1 MTRDIELKGRAERAP
16 ARILLVGAGA
26 VGQVYGLCLQR
37 GGARVDYLVRP
48 KYVEEL
54 AAGVTLYEIHGKRGR
69 RPVPFVPH
77 RVFGSTAA
85 LEDHRYDQVWLCI
98 STAALDKALSSK
110 RSDISQLLTRLHGA
124 GLVVLQPGADVRDR
138 IATRIPAAQ
147 IVDGGIA
154 MVAYQAP
161 LVEGELGGEREGEV
175 NAPGI
180 AFVLAKSPFT
190 GHAAETIVK
199 LLRAGGCPAEVKE
212 NARAFGAHSSA
223 TLMPVIVALEG
234 AGWKIAGLRRD
245 RWGELAAKGGD
256 EARAV
261 TEARL
266 GVSPPTPMTFI
277 GTSAL
282 KLASFA
288 APRLAPF
295 DLEIYLQYHFSKVRD
310 QTRLLTDRFIDDGAR
325 LGVPTPAL
333 RELRERVFG

>member
-16 ARILLVGAGA
+16 ARVLLVGAGA
-26 VGQVYGLCLQR
+26 VGQVYGLCLKR

-48 KYVEEL
+48 KYVDEL
-54 AAGVTLYEIHGKRGR
+54 AAGVTLYEIHGKHGR
-69 RPVPFVPH
+69 RPVPFVPDG
-77 RVFGSTAA
+77 VFGSTAA

-98 STAALDKALSSK
+98 STSALDKALSSN
-110 RSDISQLLTRLHGA
+110 RSDISQLLSQLHGA
-124 GLVVLQPGADVRDR
+124 SLVVLQPGADVRDR
-138 IATRIPAAQ
+138 IAERVPVAQ

-161 LVEGELGGEREGEV
+161 LVEGELQAEHGEEYES
-175 NAPGI
+175 GI

-190 GHAAETIVK
+190 GRAAETIVAT
-199 LLRAGGCPAEVKE
+199 LRAGGCPAEVKE
-212 NARAFGAHSSA
+212 DTRAFGAHSSS

-234 AGWKIAGLRRD
+234 AGWKIADLRKD
-245 RWGELAAKGGD
+245 RWAALAAKGGV

-266 GVSPPTPMTFI
+266 GVAPPTTMTLI
-277 GTSAL
+277 GERAL
-282 KLASFA
+282 KLATFA

-295 DLEIYLQYHFSKVRD
+295 ELEVYLRYHFSKVRD
-310 QTRLLTDRFIDDGAR
+310 QTRLLTDRFIEEGQR

>member
-1 MTRDIELKGRAERAP
+1 MSRDIELKGRAERAP

-69 RPVPFVPH
+69 RPVRFVPDG
-77 RVFGSTAA
+77 VFGSSAA
-85 LEDHRYDQVWLCI
+85 LEAHRYDQVWLCI
-98 STAALDKALSSK
+98 STSALDKALSSK
-110 RSDISQLLTRLHGA
+110 RSDISQLLGRLHGA
-124 GLVVLQPGADVRDR
+124 SLVVLQPGADVRDR
-138 IATRIPAAQ
+138 IAERVPTAQ

-161 LVEGELGGEREGEV
+161 LVEGELGEHDGEPD
-175 NAPGI
+175 APGI
-180 AFVLAKSPFT
+180 AFLLAKSPFT
-190 GHAAETIVK
+190 GRAAETIVQI
-199 LLRAGGCPAEVKE
+199 LRAGGCPAQVRE
-212 NARAFGAHSSA
+212 NTRAFGAHSSS

-234 AGWKIAGLRRD
+234 AGWKIAELRKG
-245 RWGELAAKGGD
+245 RWAELAAKGGE

-266 GVSPPTPMTFI
+266 GVPPPTAMSLI

-282 KLASFA
+282 KLATLG

-295 DLEIYLQYHFSKVRD
+295 DLEVYLRYHFSKVRD
-310 QTRLLTDRFIDDGAR
+310 QTRLLTDRFIEEGQR
-325 LGVPTPAL
+325 LGVATPAL